1 MPIRI
6 LLVDDN
12 ADVRFLL
19 RVALEMRPGLEL
31 VGEAA
36 DGLEALDLA
45 GSTTPDIVILD
56 REMPIAGGL
65 EVLPRLREAC
75 PTSVI
80 VVFTASADHELQRAA
95 ASLGAD
101 AVRMKGGQSV
111 DALFDELEALLLPG
125 AGPIDVGEGGGREL
139 VRVRVGPVPADVARL
154 WVANTADILRA
165 LLAAPHEI
173 PATVRPELLS
183 VFGSILD
190 EWSAVARAA
199 GDGSFFWS
207 AAAAVATI
215 EALVTSWA
223 ELDTLSDEVL
233 GRLGCSWSPPEA
245 TPFFEALT
253 TGVVGALRRHEELKE
268 LVAGLPSDWAP
279 ASRSA
284 FVG

>member
-31 VGEAA
+31 VGEAG
-36 DGLEALDLA
+36 DGLEALRLA
-45 GSTTPDIVILD
+45 AETAPDIVILD
-56 REMPIAGGL
+56 REMPVADGL
-65 EVLPRLREAC
+65 QVLPRLREAC
-75 PTSVI
+75 PNSVI
-80 VVFTASADHELQRAA
+80 VVFTAAADHEVQRAA

-101 AVRMKGGQSV
+101 AVRTKGGQSV
-111 DALFDELEALLLPG
+111 DALFDEVESLLLPG
-125 AGPIDVGEGGGREL
+125 ADL
-139 VRVRVGPVPADVARL
+139 VRVRVGPVAADVARL
-154 WVANTADILRA
+154 WVANTSGILRA
-165 LLAAPHEI
+165 LLASPHEI
-173 PATVRPELLS
+173 PGTVRPDLLT

-190 EWSAVARAA
+190 EWAAVAETA

-207 AAAAVATI
+207 AAAAVSTI
-215 EALVTSWA
+215 EGLVLAWA
-223 ELDTLSDEVL
+223 DLDTLPDDVL
-233 GRLGCSWSPPEA
+233 DRLGCSWSPPEA
-245 TPFFEALT
+245 TPFFDALT
-253 TGVVGALRRHEELKE
+253 TGVVGALRRHGELQE